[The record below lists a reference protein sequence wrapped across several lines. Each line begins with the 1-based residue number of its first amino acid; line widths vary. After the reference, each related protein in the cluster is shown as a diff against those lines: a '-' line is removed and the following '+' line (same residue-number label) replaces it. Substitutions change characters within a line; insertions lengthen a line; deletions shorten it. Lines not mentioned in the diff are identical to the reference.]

1 LEEVIDMLKIKTIV
15 ILLFVIPSVFGNDNS
30 DMFDKLKKYL
40 FFNYS
45 HISYSERVDE
55 VDNIGMVL
63 DENLKLT
70 PYSVK
75 DNMLKGLQQYA
86 NIYANEKLKKNE
98 IKTFKLNSQKFLKI
112 ALEENKTERELSL
125 LELEVIRTY
134 SGPELVPLVVDEIV
148 GTQKSY
154 EEKDIVEL
162 KRSKIDNL
170 IRLGRFGEARDEMI
184 ETNQEHPAFKSTEWD
199 EAFEGQILEVQA
211 KLKATQ
217 EKEADTPIEKPE
229 EKPIKNEVVAAN
241 ATVNEEIKPKVLTEE
256 SSPILIQFKSVL
268 EQYGIFI
275 LAFLVFLG
283 MYFFSNRKSKKQ

>member
-1 LEEVIDMLKIKTIV
+1 MLKIKTIV
-15 ILLFVIPSVFGNDNS
+15 ILLFVIPNVFGNDNS

-55 VDNIGMVL
+55 VDSIGIIL

-86 NIYANEKLKKNE
+86 NIYANEKLEKNE

-162 KRSKIDNL
+162 KRSK
-170 IRLGRFGEARDEMI
+170 
-184 ETNQEHPAFKSTEWD
+184 
-199 EAFEGQILEVQA
+199 
-211 KLKATQ
+211 
-217 EKEADTPIEKPE
+217 
-229 EKPIKNEVVAAN
+229 
-241 ATVNEEIKPKVLTEE
+241 
-256 SSPILIQFKSVL
+256 
-268 EQYGIFI
+268 
-275 LAFLVFLG
+275 
-283 MYFFSNRKSKKQ
+283 